1 MGDHSPDMGER
12 MTDEG
17 QSTTAAATAA
27 PTETAD
33 TSGAPKGQQASEQG
47 FPSDTRLADMTVEQ
61 QAAYW
66 KHQARKHE
74 TAIKSLGDVNE
85 LRSKAE
91 QYEALLRTTQT
102 DQERAVEDARR
113 TAAAEAT
120 AAARKQYGGL
130 LVDAKI
136 TAATAGRL
144 DDRQLSTLLSGLDR
158 SRFLT
163 ATGEVNADAL
173 AEFVDGIAPAKPA
186 DLGQGRRGA
195 APAVNDMNS
204 LIRHA
209 AGR

>member
-33 TSGAPKGQQASEQG
+33 TSGAPKGQQAVEQG
-47 FPSDTRLADMTVEQ
+47 FPADTRLADMTVEQ

-74 TAIKSLGDVNE
+74 TMIKSLGNIDE
-85 LRSKAE
+85 LRTKAGE
-91 QYEALLRTTQT
+91 YEALLNTTRT
-102 DQERAVEDARR
+102 DQERAVAEARK

-130 LVDAKI
+130 LVDAQI

-144 DDRQLSTLLSGLDR
+144 DDRQRSTLLSGLDR

-163 ATGEVNADAL
+163 DTGEVNADAL